1 MAIAV
6 SEKRK
11 HPRIDKKILLKIAQR
26 WNEQV
31 PDWTMVTSKNISA
44 GGVLFGCGAAM
55 RRGESLYLT
64 MYFPG
69 HTIHCTG
76 VVQRTAP
83 GPHAPLQNIAVSFR
97 GLEKEDLELIDAY
110 AA

>member
-1 MAIAV
+1 MSIATA
-6 SEKRK
+6 EKRK
-11 HPRIDKKILLKIAQR
+11 HPRIDKKILLKICQR
-26 WNEQV
+26 WNEVV

-44 GGVLFGCGAAM
+44 GGVLFGCGSSM
-55 RRGESLYLT
+55 KRGTPLYLT

-76 VVQRTAP
+76 IVERSFP
-83 GPHAPLQNIAVSFR
+83 GTHTPLSNVAVSFR
-97 GLEKEDLELIDAY
+97 GLEKEDVELIDAY